1 MFFPGQFKETKKKRE
16 EVKEQDTVGFEKL
29 QSKTRLRSQ
38 AVNAG
43 FNSLV
48 SFDLIKVKFIVS
60 VSYLL
65 S

>member
-48 SFDLIKVKFIVS
+48 SFDLIKD
-60 VSYLL
+60 
-65 S
+65 